1 MCAGRERE
9 KSFRPLPHYALAGCA
24 QHMYSC
30 IRFLTICIHGHASHG
45 AAWHIPWMHEYATP
59 ISTSRV
65 SMAEIRGVEEGL
77 PSSVFGER
85 HVGSPNREVKGSVD
99 GCASSV
105 FGDRPVC
112 SPMTEVKRPIDGNL
126 SSVFGERQVAS
137 PIVEVKGVVEGFLS
151 SVFGERLVVS
161 PKTEV
166 KKPIDGNL
174 SSVFGDGCVIRRTRK
189 FGVWR
194 TCLYP
199 PYSATYSHALLLVR
213 SYPYAFY
220 SRDPIRDLPPQSSSI
235 TSIRNLLHN
244 LHPQTFS
251 RTSYPRNLY
260 PHG

>member
-1 MCAGRERE
+1 MQHPSVPAESRWWRLEESKRGSRPPSLASGWLRCRRRRLKDRE
-9 KSFRPLPHYALAGCA
+9 
-24 QHMYSC
+24 M
-30 IRFLTICIHGHASHG
+30 
-45 AAWHIPWMHEYATP
+45 
-59 ISTSRV
+59 
-65 SMAEIRGVEEGL
+65 
-77 PSSVFGER
+77 
-85 HVGSPNREVKGSVD
+85 

-105 FGDRPVC
+105 FGDRTVC
-112 SPMTEVKRPIDGNL
+112 SPMTEVKRPMDRNL
-126 SSVFGERQVAS
+126 SSVFGEWQVAS

-220 SRDPIRDLPPQSSSI
+220 SRDLIRDLPPQSSSI

>member
-1 MCAGRERE
+1 M
-9 KSFRPLPHYALAGCA
+9 
-24 QHMYSC
+24 
-30 IRFLTICIHGHASHG
+30 
-45 AAWHIPWMHEYATP
+45 
-59 ISTSRV
+59 
-65 SMAEIRGVEEGL
+65 
-77 PSSVFGER
+77 
-85 HVGSPNREVKGSVD
+85 D

-126 SSVFGERQVAS
+126 SSVFGERLVAS
-137 PIVEVKGVVEGFLS
+137 LNREVKWLRERYLS
-151 SVFGERLVVS
+151 SVVGERLFVS

-199 PYSATYSHALLLVR
+199 PYSATYSHTLLLVR
-213 SYPYAFY
+213 LLPVCALY
-220 SRDPIRDLPPQSSSI
+220 SRNLIRDLPPQSSSI

-244 LHPQTFS
+244 LHPHTLS
-251 RTSYPRNLY
+251 HTSYPRNLY

>member
-1 MCAGRERE
+1 MAGRQTLSILRIRCCGQILGQLLGVVAKRFAHRTVRHVICAGRERE
-9 KSFRPLPHYALAGCA
+9 KFFRPLPHYAPTGCA
-24 QHMYSC
+24 QHLYRR

-65 SMAEIRGVEEGL
+65 SMAEVSRVKEGFL
-77 PSSVFGER
+77 SSVLGER
-85 HVGSPNREVKGSVD
+85 I
-99 GCASSV
+99 
-105 FGDRPVC
+105 VC
-112 SPMTEVKRPIDGNL
+112 SPMTEVKR
-126 SSVFGERQVAS
+126 
-137 PIVEVKGVVEGFLS
+137 
-151 SVFGERLVVS
+151 
-161 PKTEV
+161 
-166 KKPIDGNL
+166 PIDGNL

-220 SRDPIRDLPPQSSSI
+220 SRDLIRDLPPQSSSI
-235 TSIRNLLHN
+235 TSIRN